1 MSAPELEPLS
11 HRQHA
16 AITIINTARELGAS
30 SLTVEVG
37 DIKVEVLFTPK
48 TSQED
53 VEDLY

>member
-30 SLTVEVG
+30 SLTVSVG
-37 DIKVEVLFTPK
+37 DIKVEVLFTPSTK
-48 TSQED
+48 DQEA
-53 VEDLY
+53 EDLY